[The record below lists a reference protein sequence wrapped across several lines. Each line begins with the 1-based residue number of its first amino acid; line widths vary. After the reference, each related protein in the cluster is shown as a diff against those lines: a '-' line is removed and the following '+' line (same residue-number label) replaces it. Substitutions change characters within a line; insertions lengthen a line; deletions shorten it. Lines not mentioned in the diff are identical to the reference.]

1 MDNQALKES
10 FARVK
15 NDIMNIQAQLMEIMH
30 RFIAEHPDV
39 RLSCLPH
46 MDGDYRETELGVRAP
61 PQAARL
67 AHSWLR
73 DALSEAGFTFKEG
86 GR

>member
-1 MDNQALKES
+1 MELDWATYLGDDPQ
-10 FARVK
+10 RVR
-15 NDIMNIQAQLMEIMH
+15 AQLCAAMNSGDIV
-30 RFIAEHPDV
+30 FSFGGIGATPV
-39 RLSCLPH
+39 
-46 MDGDYRETELGVRAP
+46 DGDYRETELGVRAL